1 MKKKQFQVKTYVIK
15 AYCEKCGEEL
25 IEPDMLLTYPPQY
38 KYKCHVCGKETIYG
52 TKYPCIV
59 YKTDGEGVDIE

>member
-25 IEPDMLLTYPPQY
+25 VEPDILFTYPPQY
-38 KYKCHVCGKETIYG
+38 KYKCPACGNETIYG
-52 TKYPCIV
+52 TKYPSV
-59 YKTDGEGVDIE
+59 FYKIDDEGVDME